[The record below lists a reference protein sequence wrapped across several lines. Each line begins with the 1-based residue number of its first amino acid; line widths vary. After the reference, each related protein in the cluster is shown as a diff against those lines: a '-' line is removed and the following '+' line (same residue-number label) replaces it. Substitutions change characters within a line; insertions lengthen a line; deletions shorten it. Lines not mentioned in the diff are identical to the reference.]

1 MTIGEQLSLEIV
13 TPKGLAL
20 SLEVDEVMARSVDGE
35 FGVLPGHLPML
46 AALDIGLLHYRQ
58 GDTVTDVAVGTG
70 FVEIINDK
78 ALVLTDRYI
87 TREDIDVL
95 AVRERLKEVD
105 GELEAWQGDLDDAK
119 RLTLIEE
126 EQWLA
131 AELEVFGDPAPPRVL
146 SLTRSTDYRDIL
158 PRAEG
163 EAEAHE
169 EAGTDEEASGEEA
182 SGEEG

>member
-1 MTIGEQLSLEIV
+1 MAEAKQLSLEIV
-13 TPKGLAL
+13 TPKGVAL
-20 SLEVDEVMARSVDGE
+20 SLEVDEVVARSVKGE

-70 FVEIINDK
+70 FVEVLKDK
-78 ALVLTDRYI
+78 ALVLTDRYT
-87 TREDIDVL
+87 TRDDIDVL

-105 GELEAWQGDLDDAK
+105 AELDDWQGDPGDAK

-131 AELEVFGDPAPPRVL
+131 AELEVFGDPPPPRVL
-146 SLTRSTDYRDIL
+146 SLERSTDYRDIL
-158 PRAEG
+158 PAMGDDAETG
-163 EAEAHE
+163 DEGGAE
-169 EAGTDEEASGEEA
+169 EEASGEAE
-182 SGEEG
+182 